1 MAIQSRSL
9 MATLI
14 LVVLV
19 SCSTV
24 NTTQGAIPSPRSLS
38 QTEDSIHQPGFTT
51 EPPAASSSELPNMT
65 GTAFVQARTA
75 TEAAKETLVAP
86 FLSIC
91 TDPFSQR
98 WFSPNGLWMTEQC
111 HSEED
116 DSLIL
121 TVSKRDTSTLWKLIY
136 RDYTQ
141 RAGSLFDEGFRIV
154 HWSRDDQ
161 YAYISLFFQGDGGEC
176 FVGMSPGQDG
186 DELLRLDLETG
197 SITTILPRR
206 RNDASYGFS
215 FAPTGRRLVY
225 EAYSL
230 RLSILDF
237 QTGQVIDVDRAR
249 QFEVG
254 GNYIWSPDGL
264 RFVYSNVSYT
274 DQWDVD
280 RYSLR
285 LVDGRTGEE
294 QIIFDS
300 AENCFAAKKWKDNH
314 IIVVESYDPA
324 LNAVILEY
332 DLRVNR
338 TLDESMGTP
347 GP

>member
-1 MAIQSRSL
+1 MAVQLRSSIAML
-9 MATLI
+9 FL
-14 LVVLV
+14 LV

-24 NTTQGAIPSPRSLS
+24 NTTNIATPSIPPAT
-38 QTEDSIHQPGFTT
+38 QTEDVEHQPGFTT
-51 EPPAASSSELPNMT
+51 ESPAAASSAMPNMT

-75 TEAAKETLVAP
+75 TEVAKATLVASFP
-86 FLSIC
+86 SIC

-141 RAGSLFDEGFRIV
+141 RAGTLSDEGFRIV
-154 HWSRDDQ
+154 HWSRDDR
-161 YAYISLFFQGDGGEC
+161 YAYISLFFHGDGGEC

-206 RNDASYGFS
+206 INDASYGFS

-300 AENCFAAKKWKDNH
+300 AANCFAAKNWKDNH
-314 IIVVESYDPA
+314 IIVVESFDPHHK
-324 LNAVILEY
+324 VTVVEY
-332 DLRVNR
+332 DLNLKRI
-338 TLDESMGTP
+338 LGESAVTP
-347 GP
+347 AP

>member
-1 MAIQSRSL
+1 
-9 MATLI
+9 
-14 LVVLV
+14 
-19 SCSTV
+19 
-24 NTTQGAIPSPRSLS
+24 
-38 QTEDSIHQPGFTT
+38 
-51 EPPAASSSELPNMT
+51 
-65 GTAFVQARTA
+65 
-75 TEAAKETLVAP
+75 
-86 FLSIC
+86 
-91 TDPFSQR
+91 
-98 WFSPNGLWMTEQC
+98 MTELC
-111 HSEED
+111 DSPDD
-116 DSLIL
+116 DSLIM
-121 TVSKRDTSTLWKLIY
+121 TVSKRDTSTLWKLVY
-136 RDYTQ
+136 KDYTQ
-141 RAGSLFDEGFRIV
+141 RGGTFWDEGFRAV
-154 HWSRDDQ
+154 HWSEDGR
-161 YAYISLFFQGDGGEC
+161 YAYISLFFHGDGGEC
-176 FVGMSPGQDG
+176 FVGMSLGQDG

-197 SITTILPRR
+197 SISTILPRR

-264 RFVYSNVSYT
+264 RFVYSNVTYT
-274 DQWDVD
+274 DQWNVD

-300 AENCFAAKKWKDNH
+300 AENCFAAKNWKDNH
-314 IIVVESYDPA
+314 IIVVESYDPM
-324 LNAVILEY
+324 LKVVILEY

-338 TLDESMGTP
+338 PLDASTGTP
-347 GP
+347 DP